1 MKTTPKTSNLFHS
14 KLTAGAFAALAPA
27 LISLTFSSTAH
38 AATLTWDGGN
48 PTNPAW
54 YANTNW
60 DGSAPADGDSLVF
73 AGNLVTTHFAY
84 AGSDGDGDLQVAGI
98 TFADD
103 AGAFVINDAGGGII
117 KLQGDITN
125 DDADLQ
131 TLNFNFQLNGGNRTV
146 DTSAGDIAIGGI
158 ISQDVAGL
166 SLTKA
171 GSHTLTLSGAN
182 THTSTQIGAT
192 NGVTAG
198 TVSIRNNAA
207 LGTGNL
213 DYGAGGTLQLGVDG
227 LAVANGIFVGNRID
241 TAARTIQ
248 LDLAGSNT
256 GELTGN
262 IDIRV
267 DQVGEFVAD
276 VGTDDT
282 LTFSGNL
289 VTGAG
294 GNAGLIKAGAGTLV
308 LEGTNTYKGP
318 TTVSS
323 GTLIVDGN
331 SSGVAGAMTI
341 DVSGTLAGSGTIGA
355 SLLTVNGVIA
365 PGNSPGTLTTG
376 AQLWNDGGAYL
387 WEINDMAGTK
397 GDDSGWDWLSIGG
410 TLTINPTFD
419 ILITSLTNPGNVSG
433 LADGFDYTGLSY
445 LDSYA
450 SFTIATATSISGF
463 DASDFNLNDSSF
475 LNPKVGWSIENIG
488 NDIVLNAFFVP
499 EPSSTA
505 LLGLGGLALML
516 RRKRS

>member
-48 PTNPAW
+48 PNNPAW

-73 AGNLVTTHFAY
+73 AGNLVTTHYAY
-84 AGSDGDGDLQVAGI
+84 GSANNGGLEVAGI

-103 AGAFVINDAGGGII
+103 AGAFVINYAGGGII

-146 DTSAGDIAIGGI
+146 NTSAGDIAIGGI

-182 THTSTQIGAT
+182 THTSTKIGAT

-248 LDLAGSNT
+248 LDLDGSNT

-294 GNAGLIKAGAGTLV
+294 GNAGLTKAGAGTLV
-308 LEGTNTYKGP
+308 LEGTNTYVGA
-318 TTVSS
+318 TTVND

-331 SSGVAGAMTI
+331 SSGVAGNVTI
-341 DVSGTLAGSGTIGA
+341 ASGATLGGRGTIGGA
-355 SLLTVNGVIA
+355 TTIQSGATLA
-365 PGNSPGTLTTG
+365 AGNSPGVLTFNDDLTLSAGSDTVMEITGTTRDSQYDG
-376 AQLWNDGGAYL
+376 IDVGGLLTYGGA
-387 WEINDMAGTK
+387 
-397 GDDSGWDWLSIGG
+397 
-410 TLTINPTFD
+410 LTI
-419 ILITSLTNPGNVSG
+419 TSTAEIADGTYDLFGINGTEGGDFATVVLSG
-433 LADGFDYTGLSY
+433 LAYSDDVFSLSSDMWTAIVGSKTYSFSQITGDL
-445 LDSYA
+445 
-450 SFTIATATSISGF
+450 T
-463 DASDFNLNDSSF
+463 
-475 LNPKVGWSIENIG
+475 V
-488 NDIVLNAFFVP
+488 VP
-499 EPSSTA
+499 EPETFA
-505 LLGLGGLALML
+505 LLGGLLALGYVMV
-516 RRKRS
+516 RRRR

>member
-27 LISLTFSSTAH
+27 LISLTFSSTAQ
-38 AATLTWDGGN
+38 AATLTWNGGN
-48 PTNPAW
+48 PGHPAW
-54 YANTNW
+54 YANANW
-60 DGSAPADGDSLVF
+60 DGSAPTDGDSLVF
-73 AGNLVTTHFAY
+73 AGNLVTTHYAY
-84 AGSDGDGDLQVAGI
+84 GSANNGGLEVAGI

-103 AGAFVINDAGGGII
+103 AGAFVINYAGGGII

-146 DTSAGDIAIGGI
+146 NTSAGDIAIGGI

-182 THTSTQIGAT
+182 THTSTKIGAT

-294 GNAGLIKAGAGTLV
+294 GNAGLTKAGAGTLV
-308 LEGTNTYKGP
+308 LEGTNTYVGA
-318 TTVSS
+318 TTVND

-331 SSGVAGAMTI
+331 SSGVAGNVTI
-341 DVSGTLAGSGTIGA
+341 ASGATLGGSGTIGGA
-355 SLLTVNGVIA
+355 TTIQSGATLA
-365 PGNSPGTLTTG
+365 AGNSPGVLTFNDNLTLSAGSDTVMEITGTTRDSQYDG
-376 AQLWNDGGAYL
+376 IDVGGLLTYGGA
-387 WEINDMAGTK
+387 
-397 GDDSGWDWLSIGG
+397 
-410 TLTINPTFD
+410 LTI
-419 ILITSLTNPGNVSG
+419 TSTAEIADGTYDLFGINGTEGGDFATVVLSG
-433 LADGFDYTGLSY
+433 LAYSDDVFSLSSDMWTAIVGSKTYSFSQITGDL
-445 LDSYA
+445 
-450 SFTIATATSISGF
+450 T
-463 DASDFNLNDSSF
+463 
-475 LNPKVGWSIENIG
+475 V
-488 NDIVLNAFFVP
+488 VP
-499 EPSSTA
+499 EPETFA
-505 LLGLGGLALML
+505 LLGGLLALGYVMV
-516 RRKRS
+516 RRRR

>member
-27 LISLTFSSTAH
+27 LISLTFSSTAQ
-38 AATLTWDGGN
+38 AATLTWNGGN
-48 PTNPAW
+48 PGHPAW
-54 YANTNW
+54 YANANW
-60 DGSAPADGDSLVF
+60 DGSAPTDGDSLVF
-73 AGNLVTTHFAY
+73 AGNLVTTHYAY

-103 AGAFVINDAGGGII
+103 AGAFVINVTGGGII

-146 DTSAGDIAIGGI
+146 NTSAGDIAIGGI

-182 THTSTQIGAT
+182 THTSTEIGAT

-294 GNAGLIKAGAGTLV
+294 GNAGLTKAGAGTLV
-308 LEGTNTYKGP
+308 LEGTNTYVGA
-318 TTVSS
+318 TTVND

-331 SSGVAGAMTI
+331 SSGVAGNVTI
-341 DVSGTLAGSGTIGA
+341 ASGATLGGSGTIGGA
-355 SLLTVNGVIA
+355 TTIQSGATLA
-365 PGNSPGTLTTG
+365 AGNSPGVLTFNDNLTLSAGSDTVMEITGTTRDSQYDG
-376 AQLWNDGGAYL
+376 IDVGGLLTYGGA
-387 WEINDMAGTK
+387 
-397 GDDSGWDWLSIGG
+397 
-410 TLTINPTFD
+410 LTI
-419 ILITSLTNPGNVSG
+419 TSTAEIADGTYDLFGINGTEGGDFATVVLSG
-433 LADGFDYTGLSY
+433 LAYSDDVFSLSSDMWTAIVGSKTYSFSQITGDL
-445 LDSYA
+445 
-450 SFTIATATSISGF
+450 T
-463 DASDFNLNDSSF
+463 
-475 LNPKVGWSIENIG
+475 V
-488 NDIVLNAFFVP
+488 VP
-499 EPSSTA
+499 EPETFA
-505 LLGLGGLALML
+505 LLGGLLALGYVMV
-516 RRKRS
+516 RRRR

>member
-60 DGSAPADGDSLVF
+60 DGLAPDDGDSLVF
-73 AGNLVTTHFAY
+73 AGNLVTTHSAY
-84 AGSDGDGDLQVAGI
+84 GTDGDGDLQVAGI
-98 TFADD
+98 TFADG
-103 AGAFVINDAGGGII
+103 AGAFVINDGGGGII

-146 DTSAGDIAIGGI
+146 NTSAGDIAIGGI
-158 ISQDVAGL
+158 ISQDSARTL
-166 SLTKA
+166 SQT
-171 GSHTLTLSGAN
+171 GTNTLTLTGAN
-182 THTSTQIGAT
+182 THSTTQIGTT

-198 TVSIRNNAA
+198 TVSIENNAA

-227 LAVANGIFVGNRID
+227 LAVANVIFVGNRDD

-294 GNAGLIKAGAGTLV
+294 GNAGLTKAGAGTLV
-308 LEGTNTYKGP
+308 LEGTNTYVGA
-318 TTVSS
+318 TTVND

-331 SSGVAGAMTI
+331 SSGVAGNVTI
-341 DVSGTLAGSGTIGA
+341 ASGATLGGSGTIGGA
-355 SLLTVNGVIA
+355 TTIQSGATLA
-365 PGNSPGTLTTG
+365 AGNSPGVLTFNDDLTLSAGSDTVMEITGTTRDSQYDG
-376 AQLWNDGGAYL
+376 IDVGGLLTYGGA
-387 WEINDMAGTK
+387 
-397 GDDSGWDWLSIGG
+397 
-410 TLTINPTFD
+410 LTI
-419 ILITSLTNPGNVSG
+419 TSTAEI
-433 LADGFDYTGLSY
+433 ADGTYDLFGINGTEGGDFATVVLSGVASSDAFSLSSDMWTAIVGSKTYSFSQITGDL
-445 LDSYA
+445 
-450 SFTIATATSISGF
+450 T
-463 DASDFNLNDSSF
+463 
-475 LNPKVGWSIENIG
+475 V
-488 NDIVLNAFFVP
+488 VP
-499 EPSSTA
+499 EPETFA
-505 LLGLGGLALML
+505 LLGGLLALGYVMV
-516 RRKRS
+516 RRRR

>member
-294 GNAGLIKAGAGTLV
+294 GNAGLTKAGAGTLV
-308 LEGTNTYKGP
+308 LEGTNTYVGA
-318 TTVSS
+318 TTVND

-331 SSGVAGAMTI
+331 SSGVAGNVTI
-341 DVSGTLAGSGTIGA
+341 ASGATLGGSGTIGGA
-355 SLLTVNGVIA
+355 TTIQSGATLA
-365 PGNSPGTLTTG
+365 AGNSPGVLTFNDDLTLSAGSGTVMEITGTTRDSQYDG
-376 AQLWNDGGAYL
+376 IDVGGLLTYGGA
-387 WEINDMAGTK
+387 
-397 GDDSGWDWLSIGG
+397 
-410 TLTINPTFD
+410 LTI
-419 ILITSLTNPGNVSG
+419 TSAAEIADGTYDLFGINGTEGGDFATVVLSG
-433 LADGFDYTGLSY
+433 LAYSDDVFSLSSDMWTAFVGSKTYSFSQITGDL
-445 LDSYA
+445 
-450 SFTIATATSISGF
+450 T
-463 DASDFNLNDSSF
+463 
-475 LNPKVGWSIENIG
+475 V
-488 NDIVLNAFFVP
+488 VP
-499 EPSSTA
+499 EPETFA
-505 LLGLGGLALML
+505 LLGGLLALGYVMV
-516 RRKRS
+516 RRRR